1 MKRLLVSVCVLL
13 FIFVFGNAETEFIDV
28 TGDDVD
34 DEIKI
39 GEGNVVVVDGASG
52 KKWVVYQAADSEY
65 ESESIG
71 GCIGIRLGNR
81 IGLQVRVYSYG
92 EGAAHGNSWDLI
104 FLHRG
109 NQFVEIPFDGAEIVE
124 TPVSR
129 PPLGTIY
136 LTLHRLGMVESF
148 LYWNGKQLK
157 EMSGS
162 DAKGSRKQFEATI
175 KINMHVVQL
184 VAEDYCTI
192 TEGVYPDIVSDFAYL
207 LPDMVNPVDYRSP
220 AVIDGSFGGPG
231 QVGYEYNSRT
241 DKYKIYGFD
250 LDGEQLSLVLSN
262 DY

>member
-39 GEGNVVVVDGASG
+39 GEKSVIVVDGALG
-52 KKWVVYQAADSEY
+52 KRWVVYQATDDEY
-65 ESESIG
+65 ESESID
-71 GCIGIRLGNR
+71 GCVGIRLGNK
-81 IGLQVRVYSYG
+81 IGLQVNVYSYG
-92 EGAAHGNSWDLI
+92 AGAMHGNFGDLI

-124 TPVSR
+124 TGISHPR
-129 PPLGTIY
+129 LGTIY
-136 LTLHRLGMVESF
+136 LTLHRLGMIESF

-157 EMSGS
+157 EMSEGE
-162 DAKGSRKQFEATI
+162 DKESRKQFEAAI
-175 KINMHVVQL
+175 KNIMHTVQL
-184 VAEDYCTI
+184 AAEDYCTI
-192 TEGVYPDIVSDFAYL
+192 TEGVYPDSVSEFAHL
-207 LPDMVNPVDYRSP
+207 LPDMINPVDYRSP
-220 AVIDGSFGGPG
+220 AVIDGSFGSPG

-250 LDGEQLSLVLSN
+250 LRGEQLSLILSN